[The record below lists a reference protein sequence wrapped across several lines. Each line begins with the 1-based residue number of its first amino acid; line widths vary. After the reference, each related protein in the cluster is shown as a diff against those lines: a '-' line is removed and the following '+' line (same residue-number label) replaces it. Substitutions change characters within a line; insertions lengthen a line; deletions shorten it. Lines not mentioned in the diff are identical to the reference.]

1 MNRLIYLH
9 TMIFIGALSFMSC
22 SATDQAV
29 TSLEYDDLSPFA
41 VSYEKIQ
48 PQQAAPYDVIIV
60 EPNHYNKSEVTAI
73 KSTGT
78 MVLAY
83 VSLGEVN
90 PDRWYYSIL
99 EERGFLGKNEN
110 WNSYYINLEDS
121 VTYNLFFDKVFPELA
136 FRGYD
141 GFFLDTIDAVAPYT
155 DRNHLQPHMARLI
168 NQIHTEYPD
177 HIIIQNAGLF
187 LLNKTAPAISA
198 VLIEDVATHYDFQA
212 NLYTLKEKPEF
223 EKKAAQMKKLS
234 ENSETPFLILDF
246 AKDDILRTE
255 AVKRLDT
262 LAFPYFI
269 SSIELNALSDGTS
282 GNHY

>member
-1 MNRLIYLH
+1 
-9 TMIFIGALSFMSC
+9 
-22 SATDQAV
+22 
-29 TSLEYDDLSPFA
+29 
-41 VSYEKIQ
+41 
-48 PQQAAPYDVIIV
+48 
-60 EPNHYNKSEVTAI
+60 
-73 KSTGT
+73 
-78 MVLAY
+78 
-83 VSLGEVN
+83 
-90 PDRWYYSIL
+90 
-99 EERGFLGKNEN
+99 
-110 WNSYYINLEDS
+110 
-121 VTYNLFFDKVFPELA
+121 
-136 FRGYD
+136 
-141 GFFLDTIDAVAPYT
+141 
-155 DRNHLQPHMARLI
+155 MARLI

-223 EKKAAQMKKLS
+223 EKKAAQIKKLS
-234 ENSETPFLILDF
+234 ENSEIPFLILDF

-255 AVKRLDT
+255 AKKRLDT